1 MVTSINIQTSNSD
14 TVAAIKALLALDPEA
29 IMTYENEP
37 SLSEADQK
45 KLEEIIAADERG
57 EIKYIPLE
65 EFDRDMRSFLK
76 SLRA

>member
-1 MVTSINIQTSNSD
+1 MVTSINIRTSNSD

-45 KLEEIIAADERG
+45 ELEEIIAADERG
-57 EIKYIPLE
+57 EIKYIPFE
-65 EFDRDMRSFLK
+65 EFKTEMRAYIK
-76 SLRA
+76 SIGA

>member
-1 MVTSINIQTSNSD
+1 MVTSINIRTSNSD
-14 TVAAIKALLALDPEA
+14 TVAAIKALLVLDPEA

-65 EFDRDMRSFLK
+65 EFKTEMRAYVK
-76 SLRA
+76 SIGA